1 MMISTLLRRVEGAA
15 VVSIRVAVRGGSRTE
30 EIPGQGLLAGRALGE
45 GTTRRDWARLAE
57 EVESRGMSAN
67 GFGGW
72 DAHGVAVDALV
83 EDAEEA
89 LAIAAEMLLEPN
101 FPADRCR
108 LLSKQAAGELQS
120 LADQPE
126 VLTAWAFLEQ
136 LYGDQPQARPLQG
149 TPESLERLTA
159 EDLRR
164 FHQAGLERGLV
175 LSITGE
181 IDVEETR
188 GRVIGVFGSE
198 PGIRVHEPLLS
209 DSTTQGSRREVP
221 TGARDQAH
229 LYLGHLTVP
238 RRHHDL
244 AALEVLSVILG
255 AGAGLTGRIPQR
267 VREDEGLAYTSYA
280 SAVSGAGLDAGRLV
294 AYVGT
299 SPATLDRAERAVR
312 EEFDRLLQ
320 DGLREEEVAD
330 AKAYLI
336 GRDPFRRETARQWA
350 DLMAEGELYGEPVDD
365 AKWAIARIQA
375 VDRAAV
381 DAAARRW
388 IRPAEMV
395 AAVGVPKI

>member
-1 MMISTLLRRVEGAA
+1 M
-15 VVSIRVAVRGGSRTE
+15 VSIRLAVRGGSRTE
-30 EIPGQGLLAGRALGE
+30 RIAGQGLLAGRALSE
-45 GTTRRDWARLAE
+45 GTARRDWVSLAE
-57 EVESRGMSAN
+57 DIESRGMSAS

-72 DAHGVAVDALV
+72 DAHGVAVDALA
-83 EDAEEA
+83 EDASSA
-89 LAIAAEMLLEPN
+89 LAIAAEMLLEAN

-108 LLSKQAAGELQS
+108 LLTKQAAGELQS

-126 VLTAWAFLEQ
+126 VLTGWAFLRE
-136 LYGDQPQARPLQG
+136 LYGEHPQARPLQG
-149 TPESLERLTA
+149 SAESLETLA
-159 EDLRR
+159 AADLES
-164 FHQAGLERGLV
+164 FHVAGLGRGLI

-181 IDVEETR
+181 IDPDETR
-188 GRVIGVFGSE
+188 ERVNSIFGAAPSS
-198 PGIRVHEPLLS
+198 S
-209 DSTTQGSRREVP
+209 DSIGYLAPPPASPGARGARREVT

-229 LYLGHLTVP
+229 LYLGHLTIP
-238 RRHHDL
+238 RHHADL

-255 AGAGLTGRIPQR
+255 AGAGLTGRIPER
-267 VREDEGLAYTSYA
+267 VREDEGLAYTAYA

-320 DGLREEEVAD
+320 DGLREEEVTD

-350 DLMAEGELYGEPVDD
+350 DLLAESDLYGEPFDD
-365 AKWAIARIQA
+365 ADWAVARIQA

-381 DAAARRW
+381 EEAARRW
-388 IRPAEMV
+388 IRPEAMV
-395 AAVGVPKI
+395 AAVGLPPAR